1 MDQGRRGHFLTSIIG
16 PRPERYTA
24 PAGAG
29 DARILIVGAG
39 LAGLFLALRLAPRLC
54 TVISPAPLGQ
64 AASSAWAQGGLAA
77 ALHPLD
83 SPEQHAADT
92 VAAGAGLVEPAIAKL
107 IAEDGPKRVRDLIA
121 LGVPFDRTPDGQL
134 ALSLEAA
141 HSHPRV
147 ARVAGDLAGKAIM
160 GALTAAVRSA
170 SHIELI
176 EHAKA
181 VGLLQD
187 DQGRVSGAILQ
198 DRRSRVSTYTSPETV
213 LCTGGSGGLFRITT
227 NPPQARGD
235 ALAMASVAGA
245 VIADPEFV
253 QFHPTAMDVGLDPSP
268 LATEALRGEGAIL
281 VGDDATPF
289 MARYHPKAELAPRD
303 EVARAIHSEISE
315 GRKTYLDTR
324 TAIGDEI
331 KDHFP
336 TVFAACM
343 AAGIDPRQSLI
354 PVAPAMHYHMGGI
367 LSDTWGRA
375 SLNGLSVCG
384 ECSSTGAHGANRLAS
399 NSLLEAVV
407 MAARIADRLR
417 ESELQLAGPSTGWV
431 PADLPDEALQSLRI
445 EMAAKCGVV
454 RDATGLTALLA
465 DIERLEAQYP
475 EARALCAARIIAE
488 AALAR
493 EESRGGHF
501 RSDFPA
507 SHDIAARTFSRET
520 RLHISEMEST
530 S

>member
-1 MDQGRRGHFLTSIIG
+1 MTTISG
-16 PRPERYTA
+16 PRPETYTA
-24 PAGAG
+24 PAAAG

-39 LAGLFLALRLAPRLC
+39 LAGLFLALRLAPRPC
-54 TVISPAPLGQ
+54 TIISPAPLGQ

-83 SPEQHAADT
+83 SPDQHAADT
-92 VAAGAGLVEPAIAKL
+92 VVAGAGLVDPAIAKL
-107 IAEDGPKRVRDLIA
+107 IAEDGPVRVRDLIE

-160 GALTAAVRSA
+160 GALTAAVKA
-170 SHIELI
+170 ADHIQII
-176 EHAKA
+176 EHARA
-181 VGLLQD
+181 VGLIQD
-187 DQGRVSGAILQ
+187 EKGQVAGAILK
-198 DRRSRVSTYTSPETV
+198 DAKGRTSTFTSPETV
-213 LCTGGSGGLFRITT
+213 LCTGGSGGLFRVTT

-235 ALAMASVAGA
+235 ALAMAWSIGA

-281 VGDDATPF
+281 VGKDGAAF
-289 MARYHPKAELAPRD
+289 MSRYHPQAELAPRD
-303 EVARAIHSEISE
+303 EVARAIHTELSE
-315 GRKTYLDTR
+315 GRKVFLDTR
-324 TAIGDEI
+324 DAIGEHI
-331 KDHFP
+331 QDHFP

-343 AAGIDPRQSLI
+343 AAGIDPRQATI

-367 LSDTWGRA
+367 LSDTWGRS

-407 MAARIADRLR
+407 MSARIADRLR
-417 ESELQLAGPSTGWV
+417 DSELKPAGESRGDL
-431 PADLPDEALQSLRI
+431 PADIPDEALQDLRHH
-445 EMAAKCGVV
+445 MANKCGVV
-454 RDATGLTALLA
+454 RDASGLTAVL
-465 DIERLEAQYP
+465 DEIERLEQAHGP
-475 EARALCAARIIAE
+475 ARTLVAARLIASG
-488 AALAR
+488 ALAR

-501 RSDFPA
+501 RSDFPDA
-507 SHDIAARTFSRET
+507 HPDPARTFMSKDAHPVSILEPV
-520 RLHISEMEST
+520 S
-530 S
+530 

>member
-1 MDQGRRGHFLTSIIG
+1 MTTTPG
-16 PRPERYTA
+16 PRPDTYTA
-24 PAGAG
+24 PAAAG
-29 DARILIVGAG
+29 DARVLIVGAG
-39 LAGLFLALRLAPRLC
+39 LAGLFLALRLAPRPC
-54 TVISPAPLGQ
+54 TIISPAPLGQ

-77 ALHPLD
+77 ALHPQD
-83 SPEQHAADT
+83 SPDQHAADT
-92 VAAGAGLVEPAIAKL
+92 VAAGAGLVDPAIARL
-107 IAEDGPKRVRDLIA
+107 IAEDGPKRVRDLIE

-160 GALTAAVRSA
+160 GALTAAVRA
-170 SHIELI
+170 ADHIELI
-176 EHAKA
+176 EHARA

-187 DQGRVSGAILQ
+187 EYGRVAGTILK
-198 DRRSRVSTYTSPETV
+198 DRRGRTSTFTSPQTV
-213 LCTGGSGGLFRITT
+213 LCTGGSGGLFRVTT

-235 ALAMASVAGA
+235 ALAMAYTAGA

-281 VGDDATPF
+281 VGADGAPF
-289 MARYHPKAELAPRD
+289 MSRYHPQAELAPRD
-303 EVARAIHSEISE
+303 EVARAIHTELSQ
-315 GRKTYLDTR
+315 GRAVFLDTR
-324 TAIGDEI
+324 EAIGDHI
-331 KDHFP
+331 RDHFP

-343 AAGIDPRQSLI
+343 AAGVDPREATI

-367 LSDTWGRA
+367 LSDTWGRS

-417 ESELQLAGPSTGWV
+417 ESELRLPGESTGKL
-431 PADLPDEALQSLRI
+431 PQDLPDTALQDLRVQ
-445 EMAAKCGVV
+445 MATKCGVV
-454 RDATGLTALLA
+454 RDASGLSETL
-465 DIERLEAQYP
+465 DTIDRMQGEHGP
-475 EARALCAARIIAE
+475 ARALVAARLIVA
-488 AALAR
+488 AALDR
-493 EESRGGHF
+493 QESRGGHY
-501 RSDFPA
+501 RADFPNMA
-507 SHDIAARTFSRET
+507 EDAVRTF
-520 RLHISEMEST
+520 T
-530 S
+530 SSAPVAAPIPEPAS

>member
-1 MDQGRRGHFLTSIIG
+1 LTTDHGRQ
-16 PRPERYTA
+16 PERYTA

-29 DARILIVGAG
+29 DARILIIGAG
-39 LAGLFLALRLAPRLC
+39 LAGLFLALRLAPRPC
-54 TVISPAPLGQ
+54 TVISPAPLGE

-77 ALHPLD
+77 ALHPQD

-92 VAAGAGLVEPAIAKL
+92 IAAGAGLVEPAIAKL

-121 LGVPFDRTPDGQL
+121 LGVPFDRTPDGDL

-160 GALTAAVRSA
+160 GALTAAVKAA

-176 EHAKA
+176 QHVKA

-187 DQGRVSGAILQ
+187 ENGRIGGAILQ
-198 DRRSRVSTYTSPETV
+198 DRRGRMAPFVSPETV
-213 LCTGGSGGLFRITT
+213 LCTGGSGGLFRVTT
-227 NPPQARGD
+227 NPSQARGD
-235 ALAMASVAGA
+235 ALAMAFTAGA

-281 VGDDATPF
+281 VSADGTPF
-289 MARYHPKAELAPRD
+289 MARYHEKAELAPRD
-303 EVARAIHSEISE
+303 EVARAIHTEISE
-315 GRKTYLDTR
+315 GRSTFLDTR
-324 TAIGDEI
+324 DAIGDEI

-384 ECSSTGAHGANRLAS
+384 ECGSTGAHGANRLAS

-417 ESELQLAGPSTGWV
+417 DSDLVAAKQSSGVV
-431 PADLPDEALQSLRI
+431 PDSLSDDALQTLRT
-445 EMAAKCGVV
+445 EMAAKCGVI
-454 RDATGLTALLA
+454 RDASGLSLL
-465 DIERLEAQYP
+465 IEQISQLDDQYP
-475 EARALCAARIIAE
+475 QARALCAARIIAE

-501 RSDFPA
+501 RSDFPNKKPTA
-507 SHDIAARTFSRET
+507 KRTFTGRSALTSPELET
-520 RLHISEMEST
+520 VS
-530 S
+530 

>member
-1 MDQGRRGHFLTSIIG
+1 MTSATGRK
-16 PRPERYTA
+16 PEQYSA

-29 DARILIVGAG
+29 DARILIIGAG

-54 TVISPAPLGQ
+54 TVISPAPLGE

-77 ALHPLD
+77 ALHPQD

-92 VAAGAGLVEPAIAKL
+92 IAAGAGLVEPAIAKL

-160 GALTAAVRSA
+160 GALTAAVKSA
-170 SHIELI
+170 NHIDLI
-176 EHAKA
+176 QHAKA

-187 DQGRVSGAILQ
+187 TNGRIGGAILQ
-198 DRRSRVSTYTSPETV
+198 DRRGRMSTFSSPETV
-213 LCTGGSGGLFRITT
+213 LCTGGSGGLFRVTT

-235 ALAMASVAGA
+235 ALAMAYTAGA

-281 VGDDATPF
+281 VSADEIPF
-289 MARYHPKAELAPRD
+289 MTRYHDKAELAPRD
-303 EVARAIHSEISE
+303 EVARAIHIEISE
-315 GRKTYLDTR
+315 GRQTFLDTR
-324 TAIGDEI
+324 QAIGDAI

-343 AAGIDPRQSLI
+343 AAGIDPRHALI

-417 ESELQLAGPSTGWV
+417 ESTLVPAGTSTGFV
-431 PADLPDEALQSLRI
+431 PGDLPDEALQSLRT
-445 EMAAKCGVV
+445 EMAAKCGVI
-454 RDATGLTALLA
+454 RDASGLTLL
-465 DIERLEAQYP
+465 LEQIAQLETQYND
-475 EARALCAARIIAE
+475 ARALCAARIIAT
-488 AALAR
+488 AALDR
-493 EESRGGHF
+493 QESRGGHF
-501 RSDFPA
+501 RADFPETHA
-507 SHDIAARTFSRET
+507 EAERTYTARPQFNTPE
-520 RLHISEMEST
+520 LEAV
-530 S
+530 